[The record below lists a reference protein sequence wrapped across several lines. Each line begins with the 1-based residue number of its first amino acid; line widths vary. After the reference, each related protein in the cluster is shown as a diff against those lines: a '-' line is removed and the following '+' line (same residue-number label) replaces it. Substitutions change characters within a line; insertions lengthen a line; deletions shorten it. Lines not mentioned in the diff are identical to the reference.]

1 MVFVTDE
8 DLCGQN
14 VLPFSFYRF
23 VKAHKLSSSFYMLSA
38 VFRKCFKGGGGAKWK
53 FQEIRGG
60 GGDESGIQLFSMIY
74 AILIDIRLDELPRG
88 DKKKA
93 RGGGGKCLPP

>member
-38 VFRKCFKGGGGAKWK
+38 VFRKCFKGGGG
-53 FQEIRGG
+53 GG
-60 GGDESGIQLFSMIY
+60 QNGSS
-74 AILIDIRLDELPRG
+74 
-88 DKKKA
+88 KK
-93 RGGGGKCLPP
+93 